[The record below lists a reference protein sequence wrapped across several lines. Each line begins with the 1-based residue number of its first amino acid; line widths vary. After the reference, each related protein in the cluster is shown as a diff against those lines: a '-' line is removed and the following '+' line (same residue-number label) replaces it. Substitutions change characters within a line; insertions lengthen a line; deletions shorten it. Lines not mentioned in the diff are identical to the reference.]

1 MAERRMFAKTIID
14 SDAFLDMPATTQLLY
29 FHLCMWADDD
39 GFINSPRKVQRVV
52 GCSDDDLR
60 LLIAKRFLIPF
71 ESGVVVIK
79 HWRIHNYI
87 RQDRYK
93 ETVYQEEKA
102 QLMEKENKAY
112 TLSGQPNGN
121 QLTTKWQP
129 NDNQRST
136 QYRLGKDR
144 LGKEREKQQRF
155 APPTLEDLETYC
167 QANQLEVDAEA
178 FMDYYESNDWKV
190 GKNKMKDWKAAARNW
205 NRRNKEAG
213 RKLNGRRVFT
223 AKEMEVEEQDLDEL
237 RRKLYGDEE
246 WEKMKAEKEQG
257 NGI

>member
-14 SDAFLDMPATTQLLY
+14 SDAFLDMPATSQLLY
-29 FHLCMWADDD
+29 FHLCMRADDD

-102 QLMEKENKAY
+102 QLIEKENKAY
-112 TLSGQPNGN
+112 TLSGQPTGN
-121 QLTTKWQP
+121 QLTY
-129 NDNQRST
+129 QRST

-144 LGKEREKQQRF
+144 LGEERKKQQRF

-167 QANQLEVDAEA
+167 QANMLEVDAAA
-178 FMDYYESNDWKV
+178 FIDYYESNDWKV
-190 GKNKMKDWKAAARNW
+190 GKNKMKDWKAAARSW
-205 NRRNKEAG
+205 SRRNKEAS
-213 RKLNGRRVFT
+213 RKLSGRRVFT
-223 AKEMEVEEQDLDEL
+223 AKEMETEELDVNEIRRGLGLPEVET
-237 RRKLYGDEE
+237 
-246 WEKMKAEKEQG
+246 
-257 NGI
+257 

>member
-29 FHLCMWADDD
+29 FHLCMRADDD

-112 TLSGQPNGN
+112 TLSGQPTGN
-121 QLTTKWQP
+121 QLTTNWQP

-144 LGKEREKQQRF
+144 IGQVKREGAQRFTPPTLDEVKAYNREKQLHIDCERF
-155 APPTLEDLETYC
+155 I
-167 QANQLEVDAEA
+167 
-178 FMDYYESNDWKV
+178 DYYTSNGWKV
-190 GKNKMKDWKAAARNW
+190 GGRAPMKDWKAAARNW
-205 NRRNKEAG
+205 SKSGKPYYSAED
-213 RKLNGRRVFT
+213 
-223 AKEMEVEEQDLDEL
+223 EMTPKEQDMDEL
-237 RRKLYGDEE
+237 CRKLYGDEE
-246 WEKMKAEKEQG
+246 WERMKAEREATA
-257 NGI
+257 NGDSDTV